1 MNRTV
6 TPCLFRKF
14 SSACR
19 TCLVK
24 ASEIETV
31 SSSYRSGRTRFLTR
45 VRGVWPSLYRILQ
58 TVSTRQTL
66 MRLTWSVEFES
77 CDHSWNVW
85 SLDRC
90 RSTGSPGLTML
101 TWPMPAGTA
110 NIKNPRISN
119 RWRCLL
125 IPSPTLRQMH
135 VEPLRRCAKAPEDLR
150 LNGQHIAVFTR
161 IPCFAH
167 PPLNRLHAPFD
178 KCRIL
183 CFRDIGQTQHRRR
196 FAQFFE
202 Q

>member
-6 TPCLFRKF
+6 TPCLSRRL

-24 ASEIETV
+24 ASEMGMV
-31 SSSYRSGRTRFLTR
+31 SSSYRSGMTRFLTR

-66 MRLTWSVEFES
+66 MRLTSSVGFES
-77 CDHSWNVW
+77 CDHSRIVW

-101 TWPMPAGTA
+101 TWPMPAGTIIIR
-110 NIKNPRISN
+110 NSTISS
-119 RWRCLL
+119 RWRCFL
-125 IPSPTLRQMH
+125 IPSPAPRQMH
-135 VEPLRRCAKAPEDLR
+135 VKTFWGEATTPEDLR
-150 LNGQHIAVFTR
+150 LNGQHIAVLPRT
-161 IPCFAH
+161 PCVTH
-167 PPLNRLHAPFD
+167 LPLNRLHAPFD

-183 CFRDIGQTQHRRR
+183 GIGDVGQAQHRRR

-202 Q
+202 K